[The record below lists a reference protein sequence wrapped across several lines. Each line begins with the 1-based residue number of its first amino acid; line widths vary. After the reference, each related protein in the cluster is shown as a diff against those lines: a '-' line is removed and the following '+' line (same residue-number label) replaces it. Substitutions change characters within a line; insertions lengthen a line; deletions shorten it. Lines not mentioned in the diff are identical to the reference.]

1 MRRGETKLTSINP
14 LIGKL
19 ITLIW
24 NRLCD
29 PVLLVVALPSQER
42 GRELIRFGTWG
53 VYPILLLPLFFFLLL
68 FLASVYI
75 KHSVGMLVF
84 GMFSLFL
91 LLSSTARIEVMD
103 DGIVVKRMI
112 FGTSYWG
119 CDEVESKVGGRILA
133 YGGMYGGWIMP
144 LNWRECVEAIKV
156 HKAEAPLIRKAPS
169 KIFPYFYFLVPLIIL
184 LMIENFVRG
193 FELAI
198 PPLFKATLWGV
209 TVTFSSTA
217 FMSTAPIKFK
227 IDNLGRLGASLILGS
242 LIGLPVFLL
251 LVLL

>member
-1 MRRGETKLTSINP
+1 MTQLRRALMNLKRKDRTTSSIRAHAC
-14 LIGKL
+14 IA
-19 ITLIW
+19 I
-24 NRLCD
+24 
-29 PVLLVVALPSQER
+29 PSQES
-42 GRELIRFGTWG
+42 GRKLIRFGTSG

-91 LLSSTARIEVMD
+91 LLSSIARIEVMD

-112 FGTSYWG
+112 FGTSYWSF
-119 CDEVESKVGGRILA
+119 DEVEFKVGGRILA

-144 LNWRECVEAIKV
+144 SNWRECVEAIKV

-169 KIFPYFYFLVPLIIL
+169 KILPYFYFLVPLIIL
-184 LMIENFVRG
+184 LMIESFIRG

-209 TVTFSSTA
+209 TATFSFAA
-217 FMSTAPIKFK
+217 FIYTAPIKFK
-227 IDNLGRLGASLILGS
+227 IDNLGRLGSSLVLGS